1 MSDYHRPLYSP
12 IVTSD
17 FLTKVIGIPQNHP
30 DHKKYVSMIVGEEM
44 MPIGLKD
51 TLNDLSLRTKRFQ
64 SEENRN
70 ILREQIV
77 TEMMTM
83 TRLDDDEM
91 VSLGNGGA
99 RPKSKQVK
107 SDRRAFYVM
116 GLPASGKSSICGA
129 LCDQYGAYLLDSDLV
144 KRKLPEFSRKSGASL
159 VHEES
164 SIITMGGN
172 FKNISFKSLMEH
184 CFLYGYNICL
194 PKIGSDVR
202 SVTKLFTILRACGYS
217 IYVVLVSLDRR
228 IATLRAFQRYL
239 KTNRYVPLSM
249 IFDGYAN
256 DPILCYY
263 RLRKYL
269 EDNGNKFVD
278 EMIALSSDVMKN
290 QPMAIVDKLYAGPIL
305 GQYLSKLTPKTYK
318 Q

>member
-17 FLTKVIGIPQNHP
+17 FLTKVIGIPQSHP
-30 DHKKYVSMIVGEEM
+30 DHEKYVSMIVGEEM
-44 MPIGLKD
+44 MPLRIKN
-51 TLNDLSLRTKRFQ
+51 TLNDLSLRSAKFQ

-83 TRLDDDEM
+83 TRLDDDEN
-91 VSLGNGGA
+91 VFLGNGGA
-99 RPKSKQVK
+99 RPKSKKVK
-107 SDRRAFYVM
+107 SERRALYVM

-129 LCDQYGAYLLDSDLV
+129 LCDLFGAYLLDSDLV
-144 KRKLPEFSRKSGASL
+144 KRKLPEFGRKSGASL

-164 SIITMGGN
+164 SIITMGGS
-172 FKNISFKSLMEH
+172 FKEIPFKSLMEH
-184 CFLYGYNICL
+184 CFLNGYNICL

-202 SVTKLFTILRACGYS
+202 SVTRLFTILRACGYS
-217 IYVVLVSLDRR
+217 IYVVLVSLDRKL
-228 IATLRAFQRYL
+228 ATIRAFQRYL
-239 KTNRYVPLSM
+239 KTKRYVPLSM

-278 EMIALSSDVMKN
+278 EMIALSSDVMKD
-290 QPMAIVDKLYAGPIL
+290 QPMAIVDKSYAGPIL
-305 GQYLSKLTPKTYK
+305 GQYIRKLIPKTYK

>member
-1 MSDYHRPLYSP
+1 MSDYHRPLYSR

-17 FLTKVIGIPQNHP
+17 FLTKVIGIHPNHP
-30 DHKKYVSMIVGEEM
+30 DHEKYVSMIVNEEM
-44 MPIGLKD
+44 VPFGLKD
-51 TLNDLSLRTKRFQ
+51 TLNDYSLRSIKYR

-70 ILREQIV
+70 KLREQIV

-83 TRLDDDEM
+83 TRLDDDEN

-107 SDRRAFYVM
+107 SERRAFYVM
-116 GLPASGKSSICGA
+116 GLPASGKSTICGA
-129 LCDQYGAYLLDSDLV
+129 LCDLYGAYLLDSDLV
-144 KRKLPEFSRKSGASL
+144 KRKLPEFKRKSGASL

-164 SIITMGGN
+164 SIITMGGS
-172 FKNISFKSLMEH
+172 FKDVSFKSLMEH

-202 SVTKLFTILRACGYS
+202 NVTKLFTILRTCGYS
-217 IYVVLVSLDRR
+217 VYVVLVSLDRR
-228 IATLRAFQRYL
+228 IATFRAFQRYL

-278 EMIALSSDVMKN
+278 EMIALSSDVMKD
-290 QPMAIVDKLYAGPIL
+290 QPMVIVDKLYAGPIINK
-305 GQYLSKLTPKTYK
+305 YLSKLNPITYK